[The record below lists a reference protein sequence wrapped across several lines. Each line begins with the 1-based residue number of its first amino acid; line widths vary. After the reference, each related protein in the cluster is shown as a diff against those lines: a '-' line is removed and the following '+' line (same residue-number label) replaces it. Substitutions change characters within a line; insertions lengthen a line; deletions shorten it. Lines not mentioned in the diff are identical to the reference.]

1 MEFTGLEIDHSSEV
15 AVYQQIA
22 DAIRAAVRDGRARAG
37 DRLPAT
43 RDLARR
49 LGVNRNT
56 VVAAYELL
64 ATDGT
69 VECHT
74 GRGTY
79 VLPVGPAPGTPD
91 DGPVE
96 PWSASFSRAVDGPGV
111 ERLLTVYRSVL
122 STEGISFAGS
132 YPDESLMP
140 ADAFRRSLSAA
151 LRDPQDRLLSYGPTA
166 GLPGLRDML
175 SESMTRNGATVAPEN
190 ILITN
195 GAQQGLELTFRTLL
209 DPGDSAVVEDPT
221 YTGAL
226 SVLGSIG
233 ARVLGLPSDDH
244 GLLPDALVA
253 AMERH
258 HPRLLYI
265 QPTFHNPT
273 TRTMPE
279 ERRLEILDIARRY
292 RCPIVEDD
300 WAADLSFDGDE
311 PRTMHALDGGRHV
324 LYLSTFSKKLMPGL
338 RVGWVAAPP
347 EVLRRL
353 VALKQISDCGTS
365 PVLQGGLQRFLA
377 QGHLGNHL
385 RTTRVAYRERRDR
398 MVASL
403 ERYLPAGA
411 RWTRPDGGMFVWVT
425 LPDGFDGNDLFAAA
439 RRDGVLFSRGSLFH
453 LDGSGA
459 NTLRL
464 TFASTPPD
472 RIEEGVGI
480 LGKLIRRRWP
490 GADRPP
496 SGTEFE
502 TVPVM

>member
-1 MEFTGLEIDHSSEV
+1 MEFTGLEIDHSSDT

-22 DAIRAAVRDGRARAG
+22 DAIRAAVRDGRLRSG

-64 ATDGT
+64 ASDGA

-74 GRGTY
+74 GRGTF
-79 VLPVGPAPGTPD
+79 VLPAAVDPDVAGEAPVD
-91 DGPVE
+91 

-132 YPDESLMP
+132 YPDASLMP

-166 GLPGLRDML
+166 GLPGLREAL
-175 SESMTRNGATVAPEN
+175 AEAMTARGGAVTADHL
-190 ILITN
+190 LITN

-209 DPGDSAVVEDPT
+209 DPGDCAVVEDPT

-233 ARVLGLPSDDH
+233 ARVLGLPSDEH
-244 GLLPDALVA
+244 GLLPDTLDV

-258 HPRLLYI
+258 RPRLLYV

-273 TRTMPE
+273 TRTMPR
-279 ERRLEILDIARRY
+279 ERRLEILEIARRH

-300 WAADLSFDGDE
+300 WAADLAFDGED
-311 PRTMHALDGGRHV
+311 PPTLHALDGGRHV
-324 LYLSTFSKKLMPGL
+324 IYLSTFSKKLMPGL
-338 RVGWVAAPP
+338 RIGWAAAPP

-365 PVLQGGLQRFLA
+365 PVLQGGLLRFLE
-377 QGHLGNHL
+377 QGHLASHL
-385 RTTRVAYRERRDR
+385 RSTRVAYRERCDS
-398 MVASL
+398 MVAALASN
-403 ERYLPAGA
+403 LPEGA
-411 RWTRPDGGMFVWVT
+411 RWTTPDGGMFVWVT
-425 LPDGFDGNDLFAAA
+425 LPEGFDGNDLFAAA

-459 NTLRL
+459 HTLRL

-472 RIEEGVGI
+472 RIREGVGI

-490 GADRPP
+490 GGDRPP
-496 SGTEFE
+496 TATEME